1 LVRSSATGCDDEAER
16 GEHEDDRDS
25 HEYGADHR
33 QELPQ
38 DADAAAAA
46 QQAKPRFEAEQ
57 WQMRR
62 RIVDRPSVICRP

>member
-1 LVRSSATGCDDEAER
+1 MSGESCRRSTGETIARGRLVRSSATGCDDEAER

-46 QQAKPRFEAEQ
+46 EQA
-57 WQMRR
+57 
-62 RIVDRPSVICRP
+62 